1 MREIVCY
8 PNPVLNK
15 PCRPLTDEE
24 IKSGMV
30 EGESLNQIVEDMIA
44 VMRENGNGAGLA
56 APQVGLPL
64 RVFIAELPSQTPM
77 PPLVFINPTLSEPN
91 GEDISMAEGCLSFPG
106 VKIKVKRTEGIK
118 IKAKNLEGKE
128 IEFDLHG
135 ILARVVQHE
144 TDHCWGRTIL
154 QKGNYRLYRSNI
166 KVLEKL
172 EKEYMNWG
180 KRLNKKKG

>member
-24 IKSGMV
+24 IKSGMI
-30 EGESLNQIVEDMIA
+30 EGESLNQIIEDMID
-44 VMRENGNGAGLA
+44 VMRQNGNGAGLA
-56 APQVGLPL
+56 APQVGLL
-64 RVFIAELPSQTPM
+64 LQVFVAELPSQTPM
-77 PPLVFINPTLSEPN
+77 PPLVFINPILSEPN
-91 GEDISMAEGCLSFPG
+91 GGLIPMVEGCLSFPG
-106 VKIKVKRTEGIK
+106 VKITVKRPEGIK

-144 TDHCWGRTIL
+144 TDHLSGINLIKKGTGVSSLSNRRTL
-154 QKGNYRLYRSNI
+154 D
-166 KVLEKL
+166 KL
-172 EKEYMNWG
+172 EKEYKAWE
-180 KRLNKKKG
+180 KRKAKK